1 MEIEAKYAVP
11 DVEVLVRLETLPTL
25 AGYEID
31 AGERRH
37 DLDTF
42 LDTADRRFL
51 AAGYYLRRRETA
63 GGVRLTLKELSGG
76 VAGIHRR
83 EELEALVAADVPP
96 AEWPPGELRA
106 RVRAIVADTPLEPFL
121 QLSQERLA
129 RRVCDGG
136 RDVAELS
143 LDRVLLDGAVGR
155 RWFEVE
161 LELRADGTED
171 DLSRLTAAL
180 LEVGPLAPESRSKF
194 ARALETAAA
203 DPAAEAANAILLP
216 PRERVLHEDQA
227 RKAGARGRRAL
238 ALLALDDGLTQVEAG
253 RRAGLSDRRV
263 RYWLSRY
270 RGEGVAIYGTVAA
283 AAPPA
288 GAAPSAAETEV
299 VTAPAGAATAS
310 AAGAAAT
317 AEAGA
322 PAIDEPEADAVVAD
336 EPADA
341 SAADEPADA
350 RVIAPATPK
359 KRPGI
364 APSDSMTAAA
374 ASTLRLHLARML
386 EHEAGTRLGE
396 DPEELHDMR
405 VSTRRMRMALRVF
418 ADYLDR
424 DTLRPVLKGLRRT
437 GDTLGAVR
445 DLDVFHEKTR
455 LYLDSLPE
463 ARSGELGGLLAAW
476 CAARDLQRERLMD
489 YLDGERYRRFVET
502 TTELLDGPLE
512 RLVPRVSGGPRPQ
525 RVSQVLPGIL
535 FQDMAVVWAFE
546 SQIDGPQTPL
556 PVFHALRKACKGLRY
571 TLEFFEGV
579 LGPGAKPLIKT
590 VKGMQD
596 HLGDLQDAVVT
607 CGVLRDF
614 ITWGEWRHHGHTLP
628 EPTEL
633 VVAPGAARYMAAR
646 QEEMERLVLGF
657 PEVWPTVAGVGFSR
671 DLATVIA
678 EI

>member
-1 MEIEAKYAVP
+1 MEIEAKYSIP
-11 DVEVLVRLETLPTL
+11 DVEVLARLETLGTL

-31 AGERRH
+31 DGQRRY
-37 DLDTF
+37 DQDTF

-51 AAGYYLRRRETA
+51 AAGYYLRRRETG

-96 AEWPPGELRA
+96 AEWPPGELRE
-106 RVRAIVADTPLEPFL
+106 RVRSIVGEAPLEPL
-121 QLSQERLA
+121 LHLDQERLA
-129 RRVCDGG
+129 RRVCEGG

-143 LDRVLLDGAVGR
+143 LDRVRLDGAGGR
-155 RWFEVE
+155 RWFEAE

-171 DLSRLTAAL
+171 DLARLTAAL
-180 LEVGPLAPESRSKF
+180 REVAPLEPESRSKF
-194 ARALETAAA
+194 ARALEMTGSEDVVDAART
-203 DPAAEAANAILLP
+203 LLP
-216 PRERVLHEDQA
+216 PHERALHEDEA
-227 RKAGARGRRAL
+227 RSAGARGRRAL
-238 ALLALDDGLTQVEAG
+238 ALLALDEGLTQVDAG
-253 RRAGLSDRRV
+253 RRAGMSDRRV

-270 RGEGVAIYGTVAA
+270 RDEGLAIYGIVARPAPQIGGEPAQAPVVAPDARELEAEAIVAGEPVGAQAPVGEAGEPVHAPAA
-283 AAPPA
+283 A
-288 GAAPSAAETEV
+288 S
-299 VTAPAGAATAS
+299 
-310 AAGAAAT
+310 
-317 AEAGA
+317 
-322 PAIDEPEADAVVAD
+322 
-336 EPADA
+336 
-341 SAADEPADA
+341 
-350 RVIAPATPK
+350 TPNK
-359 KRPGI
+359 KRPDI
-364 APSDSMTAAA
+364 APTDTMTAAA
-374 ASTLRLHLARML
+374 VSTLRFHLAKML
-386 EHEAGTRLGE
+386 EHEEGTRLGE

-418 ADYLDR
+418 ADYLDG

-445 DLDVFHEKTR
+445 DLDVFQEKTR
-455 LYLDSLPE
+455 LYLESLPE
-463 ARSGELGGLLAAW
+463 ARPGELGALLAAW
-476 CAARDLQRERLMD
+476 AVERDLQREHLVD

-502 TTELLDGPLE
+502 TTELLEGPPE
-512 RLVPRVSGGPRPQ
+512 RLVPHVSAGPRPQ

-546 SQIDGPQTPL
+546 DQIDGPTTPL
-556 PVFHALRKACKGLRY
+556 PIYHALRKACKGLRY

-579 LGPGAKPLIKT
+579 LGPGARPLIKT

-671 DLATVIA
+671 ELATVIA